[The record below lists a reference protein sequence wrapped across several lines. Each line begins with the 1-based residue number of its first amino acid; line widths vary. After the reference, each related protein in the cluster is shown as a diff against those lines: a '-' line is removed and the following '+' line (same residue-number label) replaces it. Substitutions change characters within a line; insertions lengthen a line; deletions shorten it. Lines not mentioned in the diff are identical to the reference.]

1 MTGRQSFPQFN
12 FSRARRPGDMAM
24 SNEVQGV
31 FVVGRISKGEKRL
44 VFARSVAAPP
54 FPGPW
59 ELRAVFAS

>member
-1 MTGRQSFPQFN
+1 
-12 FSRARRPGDMAM
+12 M
-24 SNEVQGV
+24 SNAVNGV

-44 VFARSVAAPP
+44 VFARSVVAPP